1 VIKDVMRKFLYLL
14 VLFPSIVWASSP
26 LPVVELTPDNVTDF
40 GFRVAFEVTS
50 FGTTINLYAPES
62 IEKCSYTGSSVE
74 IKNAT
79 GEVVAVTYNRVSVH
93 GSDPSIVGHIADKS
107 LNMSVAVTYICPPD
121 LRKRSKIYAVNSV
134 SDYLVKTQSK

>member
-1 VIKDVMRKFLYLL
+1 MRKFIYFL
-14 VLFPSIVWASSP
+14 VVFPIIAWATSP
-26 LPVVELTPDNVTDF
+26 LPVVDLTPDNVADF

-62 IEKCSYTGSSVE
+62 IDKCSYTASSVE

-79 GEVVAVTYNRVSVH
+79 GEVVAFTYNRVSVY
-93 GSDPSIVGHIADKS
+93 GSESSIVGHIVDKS

-121 LRKRSKIYAVNSV
+121 SQKRSKMYSVNSV
-134 SDYLVKTQSK
+134 SDYLVQTQSK